1 MDCSRARYPK
11 SVAFGNTVMK
21 FARIA
26 IIVVAVGA
34 ALGAALLAKGILG
47 GNKQVAEKKP
57 EIITEKVLVAAAD
70 IGLGGRVS
78 GGTLKWQEWPK
89 TAISSRYITN
99 KQRPNALTKFTGAT
113 ARATIVAGEPILDG
127 KLVKAGDG
135 GFMAAILPSGMRA
148 ISVKISPETGAG
160 GFILPNDRVD
170 VIVTRRE
177 RHRGSGGD
185 VHVSETVLT
194 DVRVLAIDQALN
206 GEKNKKDGQVALG
219 KTATLALRAAQAE
232 RLALAEA
239 RGDISLALRS
249 MADAGARKTDDDL
262 EDFRKAGTVTIV
274 RYGVSS
280 QVSAKK

>member
-1 MDCSRARYPK
+1 
-11 SVAFGNTVMK
+11 MK

-26 IIVVAVGA
+26 IIIVAAGA
-34 ALGAALLAKGILG
+34 ALGAALLAKGLLG
-47 GNKQVAEKKP
+47 GEKQVVHKEP
-57 EIITEKVLVAAAD
+57 MVVTRKVLVAAAD
-70 IGLGGRVS
+70 IPLGGQIT
-78 GGTLKWQEWPK
+78 GGTLEWQAWPQP
-89 TAISSRYITN
+89 AVSPRYITA
-99 KQRPNALTKFTGAT
+99 QSRPDALSNFSGAT
-113 ARATIVAGEPILDG
+113 ARATIVAGEPILEG

-135 GFMAAILPSGMRA
+135 GFMAAVLPSGMRA

-177 RHRGSGGD
+177 ESGD
-185 VHVSETVLT
+185 AHVSETVLT

-206 GEKNKKDGQVALG
+206 SEKSGDKDQVALG
-219 KTATLALRAAQAE
+219 KTATLALRPAQAE

-249 MADAGARKTDDDL
+249 MADAGARKTDDEL
-262 EDFRKAGTVTIV
+262 EDFSKAGTVTIV

>member
-1 MDCSRARYPK
+1 
-11 SVAFGNTVMK
+11 MK

-57 EIITEKVLVAAAD
+57 EIVTEKVLVAAAD
-70 IGLGGRVS
+70 IALGGRVA
-78 GGTLKWQEWPK
+78 GGMLKWQEWPK
-89 TAISSRYITN
+89 PAISPRYITN
-99 KQRPNALTKFTGAT
+99 KARPNALTKFSGAT

-177 RHRGSGGD
+177 RNRGSSSE

-206 GEKNKKDGQVALG
+206 GEKNKKEGQVALG
-219 KTATLALRAAQAE
+219 KTATLALRPVQAE

-249 MADAGARKTDDDL
+249 MADAGARATDDDL